1 MKVLYVS
8 GTNVYSAGNRVLV
21 SWIDYLLS
29 HKNFDIYVASPPG
42 GSLSIELKK
51 RLSFSKLLFCNF
63 PFFSPN
69 PRNFLIFF
77 KNFSKLLS
85 FIYKIRP
92 DIIHCNGED
101 IYFMMRYFAK
111 ILNIPI
117 ILHLHFHWSKSFY
130 SWLFKKHFLPDLIL
144 TVSHALREEEIPKL
158 KGLVAASKINVL
170 PNCIDLNLV
179 KNLSKK
185 TFSFPLDS
193 KYKFGVAAAIQ
204 EGKGQIYGID
214 LASLLKNNLEDFI
227 LYFAGR
233 SKDNDYY
240 RLCLNKFNSYPELK
254 RNICFLGFVKEIF
267 SFMRQ
272 CDLMFTFSSYETF
285 GMTVLESM
293 AVGTP
298 LIGFSC
304 PAIDEVLGCEYL
316 TVPFGDIESLSALT
330 FEILHNESFRE
341 KIKQHFNQR
350 VQKFAPEKIV
360 PQLIEYYKML
370 L

>member
-1 MKVLYVS
+1 MKILYVS

-29 HKNFDIYVASPPG
+29 HKNFDIYVASPSG

-51 RLSFSKLLFCNF
+51 RLSLSKLLFCNF
-63 PFFSPN
+63 SFFSPM
-69 PRNFLIFF
+69 PRNFLNFF

-85 FIYKIRP
+85 FIYKIKP

-101 IYFMMRYFAK
+101 VYLMMRYFAK
-111 ILNIPI
+111 IFSIPI
-117 ILHLHFHWSKSFY
+117 VLHLRFHWSKTFY

-144 TVSHALREEEIPKL
+144 TVSRALREEEIPKL
-158 KGLVAASKINVL
+158 KGLVATSKINVL

-179 KNLSKK
+179 NNLSKK
-185 TFSFPLDS
+185 TFSFPLNS

-204 EGKGQIYGID
+204 ERKGQVYGVK
-214 LASLLKNNLEDFI
+214 LASKLKNNLDFI

-233 SKDNDYY
+233 SKDNNYY
-240 RLCLNKFNSYPELK
+240 RICLNEIESCPELK
-254 RNICFLGFVKEIF
+254 SSICFLGFVKEIF
-267 SFMRQ
+267 SFMKQ
-272 CDLMFTFSSYETF
+272 CDLMYTFSSYETF
-285 GMTVLESM
+285 GMTVLECM

-298 LIGFSC
+298 LAGFSC
-304 PAIDEVLGCEYL
+304 PAIDEVLGCDYL
-316 TVPFGDIESLSALT
+316 TVPFGDIESLSTLT
-330 FEILHNESFRE
+330 FEILDNENFRN

-350 VQKFAPEKIV
+350 VRNFSPNKIV
-360 PQLIEYYKML
+360 PKLISYYEML